1 VIDPQSTGVS
11 AEEWKEATASCVSLR
26 VAGVIRET
34 HDSCSLVFEIPAEL
48 SDRFRYKAGQF
59 LSFKIP
65 QQGMVLTRSYS
76 LASAPGVDPAPKVTI
91 KRIDDGRVSNW
102 INDSVKPGD
111 ELPVVPPA
119 GLFLLN
125 DKARPVTLFAGGSG
139 ITPCI
144 SIIKT
149 ALVES
154 ERKLRLVYAN
164 RDQRSIIFEAELA
177 ALVAKHP
184 DRLRVIHS
192 LDDRDGFLDLNKVE
206 HYAVDCL
213 EGDFYLCGPGVFM
226 DTVERALAALHV
238 PGDQIHIERFI
249 SPPDPGQQ
257 AAEAAAA
264 DSGEVSHVAPDSIT
278 VMLDGAEHEIPYQ
291 AEQRVLEAVRAA
303 GKEPPFSC
311 EEGYCSCCMAK
322 LTSGKVRMAVN
333 DCLTPDLLEEGWV
346 LTCQAVCTSRNV
358 KIEYPD

>member
-1 VIDPQSTGVS
+1 VIDPQSAGVS
-11 AEEWKEATASCVSLR
+11 AEDWQEATASCVALR
-26 VAGVIRET
+26 VAEVIRET
-34 HDSCSLVFEIPAEL
+34 HDSCSLVFEIPQEL
-48 SDRFRYKAGQF
+48 AARFRYQAGQF

-65 QQGMVLTRSYS
+65 HEGMVLTRSYS
-76 LASAPGVDPAPKVTI
+76 LASAPDVDPAPKVTV
-91 KRIDDGRVSNW
+91 KRIDAGRISNW

-125 DKARPVTLFAGGSG
+125 DRARPVTLFAGGSG

-149 ALVES
+149 ALVRGQ
-154 ERKLRLVYAN
+154 RKLRLIYAN
-164 RDQRSIIFEAELA
+164 RDARSIIFDSELEALREKYPERLA
-177 ALVAKHP
+177 
-184 DRLRVIHS
+184 VIHS
-192 LDDRDGFLDLNKVE
+192 LDDRDGFLDLKKVE

-226 DTVERALAALHV
+226 DLVERALAALHV
-238 PGDQIHIERFI
+238 PSDQIHIERFV
-249 SPPDPGQQ
+249 SPPDPGQK

-264 DSGEVSHVAPDSIT
+264 DSGEVSHVAPESIT
-278 VMLDGAEHEIPYQ
+278 VVLDGAEHEIPY
-291 AEQRVLEAVRAA
+291 APEQRVLDAVRAA

-322 LTSGKVRMAVN
+322 LASGKVRMAVN
-333 DCLTPDLLEEGWV
+333 DCLTPDLIEEGWV
-346 LTCQAVCTSRNV
+346 LTCQAVCVSRKV